1 MTKIIFIFGLIAGL
15 ICASM
20 FFLFFPEEFS
30 DTNMEY
36 QELIGYTSMI
46 IALSTIFFA
55 VKQYRDKHLGGTI
68 KFGKAFLIG
77 LYITLIAGTIYTL
90 SWEIYYRNYGEG
102 FADSYVAQLREGM
115 AADGMTEEAI
125 DEQLASQEAMMKSYK
140 ENVAVRLGVT
150 FMEIFPVG
158 LLVSLICALIFGV
171 LLKPKEP
178 SLA

>member
-1 MTKIIFIFGLIAGL
+1 MIQIVFVFGLIAGL
-15 ICASM
+15 ICAAV
-20 FFLFFPEEFS
+20 FLLFFPREFS
-30 DTNMEY
+30 EMNMEN

-77 LYITLIAGTIYTL
+77 LYITMIAGTIYAV
-90 SWEIYYRNYGEG
+90 SWEIYYRNYGQE
-102 FADSYVAQLREGM
+102 FADSYVTQLRAGM
-115 AADGMTEEAI
+115 AEDGMTEQEI
-125 DEQLASQEAMMKSYK
+125 DEQLASQEAMMEAYK

-150 FMEIFPVG
+150 FMELFPVG

-171 LLKPKEP
+171 LLKPNES